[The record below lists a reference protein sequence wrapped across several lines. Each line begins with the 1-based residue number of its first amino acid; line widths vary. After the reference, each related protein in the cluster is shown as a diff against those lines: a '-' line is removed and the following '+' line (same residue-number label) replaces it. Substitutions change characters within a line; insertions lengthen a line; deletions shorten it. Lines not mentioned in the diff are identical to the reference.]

1 MSHMPP
7 STRVSDSVVVLM
19 SPEPGLSSERRIGPA
34 GVFMRNPLA
43 VLGLLIIVVF
53 ALMVVLHPLLMSTLW
68 KGQEN
73 VYDPVTGYD
82 APVVAK
88 TVVVDVTDPAVEIG
102 LGEARLVD
110 ITANIGDVVEIR
122 QQPAPPSGAHWLGT
136 DTFGRDVF
144 SMLLAGAWPTFIV
157 GLGAALVSAAVGTL
171 MAVASATFGG
181 RTDRLMSRISDVLLL
196 LPAPL
201 AMIILAGGASGD
213 LLTPFRFGVL
223 YGILAG
229 GSTVA
234 IVLRSH
240 ALATVER
247 PFIDAARVSGAS
259 GWYLAW
265 RHLVPHLVP
274 LAAVAMVT
282 SVVGAV
288 VAHGFA
294 SWLAYS
300 DDLTNWGAMM
310 FVAIGFSSLQP
321 VFPWSVLI
329 AGALAISL
337 FCAAFYLVSLGLR
350 DIAFSGH
357 AERRPGWAR
366 RGERR
371 QTTVV

>member
-1 MSHMPP
+1 M
-7 STRVSDSVVVLM
+7 T
-19 SPEPGLSSERRIGPA
+19 SEHDPANSRRLGPIA
-34 GVFMRNPLA
+34 IFMRNPLA
-43 VLGLLIIVVF
+43 VIGLLIIVVF

-68 KGQEN
+68 EGQ
-73 VYDPVTGYD
+73 VKMYDPVTGYD
-82 APVVAK
+82 APIVEK
-88 TVVVDVTDPAVEIG
+88 TVVVEVTDPATEVG
-102 LGEARLVD
+102 LGDARLVD
-110 ITANIGDVVEIR
+110 ITASIGDVMEIR
-122 QQPAPPSGAHWLGT
+122 QQPAPPSGTHWLGT

-144 SMLLAGAWPTFIV
+144 SMLLAGAWPTFVV

-171 MAVASATFGG
+171 MAVASATFGR
-181 RTDRLMSRISDVLLL
+181 RTDRVLSRLSDVLLL

-201 AMIILAGGASGD
+201 AMIILAGGTSGE
-213 LLTPFRFGVL
+213 LLTPFLFGVL

-265 RHLVPHLVP
+265 RHLVPHLIP

-310 FVAIGFSSLQP
+310 FVAVGFSSLQP
-321 VFPWSVLI
+321 TFPWSVLI
-329 AGALAISL
+329 AGATAISL
-337 FCAAFYLVSLGLR
+337 FCAGFYLVSLGLK
-350 DIAFSGH
+350 DIAFRGRESDK
-357 AERRPGWAR
+357 PGWAR
-366 RGERR
+366 RVRR
-371 QTTVV
+371 RETTVV